1 MRKNRLRL
9 AGVLAAVVV
18 AAAAPTA
25 QAHGKPSTLA
35 DLAQRHGRYFGS
47 ATDNPELVDGPYKK
61 ILGSEFDQ
69 ITPGNGMK
77 WYATEPEQ
85 GSSTGPTATRS

>member
-1 MRKNRLRL
+1 MPSTARTRFRL
-9 AGVLAAVVV
+9 AGALATVLV
-18 AAAAPTA
+18 AAGVVTGPAAQAHEQP
-25 QAHGKPSTLA
+25 AHGKPSRATLA

-69 ITPGNGMK
+69 ITPGNGM
-77 WYATEPEQ
+77 W
-85 GSSTGPTATRS
+85 TR